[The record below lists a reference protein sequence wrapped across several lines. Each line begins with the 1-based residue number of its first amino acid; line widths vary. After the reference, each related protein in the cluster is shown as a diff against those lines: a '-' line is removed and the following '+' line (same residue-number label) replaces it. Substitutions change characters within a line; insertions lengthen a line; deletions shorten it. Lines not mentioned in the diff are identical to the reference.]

1 MVLVGGAFG
10 RCLGHESRVLMNGI
24 SAPLREAL
32 ERSAAGEYKE
42 SSTQKKALLF
52 NHASTPI

>member
-24 SAPLREAL
+24 SAPIREAF
-32 ERSAAGEYKE
+32 EREYKE